1 MLMRVVVLLLAA
13 SLFSINTF
21 AGESEQL
28 CTSGGYYSGAQVYF
42 MTELVTHIL
51 QKRGEFGDK
60 KCNALWQAAYGVGE
74 RFSKTG
80 KMNPE
85 DEGIL
90 KDVISFRS
98 RIYASIAKG
107 AGY

>member
-1 MLMRVVVLLLAA
+1 MLRRVVFLLAA
-13 SLFSINTF
+13 SLFSVNSF

-28 CTSGGYYSGAQVYF
+28 CTSGGYYSGAKVYF

-51 QKRGEFGDK
+51 QKRGELGDK
-60 KCNALWQAAYGVGE
+60 KCTALWQAAYEVGE
-74 RFSKTG
+74 RFSQTG

-85 DEGIL
+85 DSAIL
-90 KDVISFRS
+90 KDVVNFRS
-98 RIYASIAKG
+98 RVYSSIAKG